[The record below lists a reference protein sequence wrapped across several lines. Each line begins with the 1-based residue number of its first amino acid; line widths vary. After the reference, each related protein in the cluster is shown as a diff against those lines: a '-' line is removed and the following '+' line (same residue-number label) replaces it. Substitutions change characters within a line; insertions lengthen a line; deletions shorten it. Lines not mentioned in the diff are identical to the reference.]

1 MQTLTRYCREEGEK
15 FNIWQA
21 RLNLEMQY
29 GDPPEEAVMKLF
41 QRALSYTDQ
50 KKLYMA
56 LITILERA
64 DKVNLGFTFGR
75 LPASGYHMQALEMF
89 GLILTCCC
97 RHSALADGVA
107 S

>member
-1 MQTLTRYCREEGEK
+1 MHPFISNISGKHQEPSSGGSLHFGSACCRKEGEK

-29 GDPPEEAVMKLF
+29 GDPPQEAVMKLF

-56 LITILERA
+56 MANILEKA
-64 DKVNLGFTFGR
+64 GQVC
-75 LPASGYHMQALEMF
+75 H
-89 GLILTCCC
+89 TCLFYFCSVIQV
-97 RHSALADGVA
+97 RDEKSV
-107 S
+107 